1 MKLKLILA
9 IQDSPTCTAA
19 ALVLSTLLE
28 INKKFIDHQSFQKSQ
43 KLPRQSILIIT
54 ENQLNDLATLRLHGF
69 AGAVL
74 ILSSNSFAS
83 VKEKHRLL
91 RSGAGSHDGC
101 DFPWKLAELLGK
113 ISELVPLESE
123 NLEMLQE
130 ELKAPEKWL
139 KCEIKP
145 RLKRLQ
151 QSQESFLDELE
162 QIALIIKQIR
172 DETRAACHVIV
183 EIEGHTAQIQQHFQQ
198 TIEQM
203 RQSQK
208 PEKTMIARL
217 QQIFEQWQK
226 IILGSEEGL
235 EASIWQ

>member
-1 MKLKLILA
+1 MKFKLILA

-19 ALVLSTLLE
+19 ALVFSTLLD
-28 INKKFIDHQSFQKSQ
+28 INKKFIDTQSIQKSL
-43 KLPRQSILIIT
+43 KLPKQSVLIIT
-54 ENQLNDLATLRLHGF
+54 ENQLNDLAALRLHGF

-83 VKEKHRLL
+83 VKEKHRIL

-139 KCEIKP
+139 KCEVYP

-151 QSQESFLDELE
+151 QSSENFLQELGE
-162 QIALIIKQIR
+162 IALIIQQLR
-172 DETRAACHVIV
+172 GETRAACHVIV
-183 EIEGHTAQIQQHFQQ
+183 EIEGHSAQIQQHFQQ
-198 TIEQM
+198 AIEEM

-208 PEKTMIARL
+208 PEKTMIDRL
-217 QQIFEQWQK
+217 HQIFERWQK
-226 IILGSEEGL
+226 IILSSEEGL
-235 EASIWQ
+235 AASMWY